1 MRNYAAKRDKTE
13 QSIIQGLIAAGYSV
27 MTISETGK
35 PDLMVCKDGQAWLVE
50 CKSKGG
56 KLTPAQEKF
65 IATWQGCPV
74 IVAKTLE
81 ETLDKIGYNRD
92 AK

>member
-1 MRNYAAKRDKTE
+1 MRLKAKRDLTE
-13 QSIIQGLIAAGYSV
+13 TSIKEGLEASGYSV
-27 MTISETGK
+27 MRVSQGGLL
-35 PDLMVCKDGQAWLVE
+35 DLFVCKDGKAWLVE

-65 IATWQGCPV
+65 IASWTGCPV

-81 ETLDKIGYNRD
+81 EVLDKIG
-92 AK
+92 